1 MKITIEITATSGHR
15 TDEDLAEVVITAIRG
30 RVREL
35 SEARVTGVS
44 WGGPAL

>member
-1 MKITIEITATSGHR
+1 MRITVEITATSGHR
-15 TDEDLAEVVITAIRG
+15 SDEELAEVVITAIRG

-44 WGGPAL
+44 WGGQA